1 MVMGHYCV
9 LGAGGFLGS
18 HLTEALLALGADV
31 TVTAVDTC
39 FDKLD
44 APESDR
50 LRLLAGSVADETTL
64 DEALQGDPDAVLSL
78 TALCNPA
85 LYNTRPREVI
95 DANFTHLIPLVD
107 RCTDRGLWLIHFSTC
122 EVYGRPTPGEPM
134 NEERSPLVLG
144 PVQRERWSYACAKQ
158 LLERLIWAQH
168 RHARLPCTIIR
179 PFNVIGPRMDFL
191 EGVDGEGVPRVLA
204 CFMRALLAGE
214 PLKLVEGGAQR
225 RAFISVGDFVG
236 AVLRVVARPAACKGQ
251 VLNIGNPDN
260 DVTIAEL
267 ARRMIAVFGSD
278 PGCKNVD
285 AEAFYGPGYDDAAF
299 RIPDIERARGL
310 LEWEPSESLEQML
323 PPIVEDYV
331 RRYRGR
337 L

>member
-1 MVMGHYCV
+1 MDRHLCV

-18 HLTEALLALGADV
+18 HLTEALLARGAS
-31 TVTAVDTC
+31 VTAVDTR
-39 FDKLD
+39 FDKLE
-44 APESDR
+44 APASDR
-50 LRLLAGSVADETTL
+50 LQLVQGSVTEAAVL
-64 DEALQGDPDAVLSL
+64 DEALAGDLDGVLSL

-107 RCTDRGLWLIHFSTC
+107 RCTTRGLWLCHFSTC

-168 RHARLPCTIIR
+168 RHAGLPCTIIR
-179 PFNVIGPRMDFL
+179 PFNVIGPRMDFID
-191 EGVDGEGVPRVLA
+191 GVDGEGVPRVLA
-204 CFMRALLAGE
+204 CFMRALLLGE
-214 PLKLVEGGAQR
+214 PLRLVEGGKQR
-225 RAFISVGDFVG
+225 RAFISVGDFVE
-236 AVLRVVARPAACKGQ
+236 AVLRVTERPSTCIGQ
-251 VLNIGNPDN
+251 VLNIGNPGN

-267 ARRMIAVFGSD
+267 ARRMIACFGSD
-278 PGCKNVD
+278 PGCVVVP

-299 RIPDIERARGL
+299 RIPDVERARRL
-310 LEWEPSESLEQML
+310 LDWEPGESLDQML
-323 PPIVEDYV
+323 PPIIQDYTE
-331 RRYRGR
+331 RYGGR